1 MTTSLELRPTPP
13 QIIGPAAPA
22 HSFGDLERMAQVIAT
37 GGLFPALKNPAQA
50 LSLMLLCQAKNLH
63 PMEAVERYHIVQG
76 RPVKRAD
83 AMLGDFLMSGG
94 RVEWHERTDKAAVAT
109 FSHPAGGSVR
119 VGWTFEQAKAAG
131 LTGKDVWKQ
140 YPRQMLHARCVSE
153 GCRSVFPG
161 ATDGLYTP
169 EEAQDMGPLKVAPA
183 EVAPPAPAPQVEAQK
198 PKAKPLNIAVRDF
211 WKRADALGFLVRGED
226 GAVSNDLV
234 CALAVRMLGG
244 EVVETAADWDRA
256 LIALDNPPQ
265 EIPADAAG
273 VNTDDIG
280 DPFAE
285 DSEPA
290 LLAVPADPTPEPVAA
305 SPFVDAPIRKGRIL

>member
-13 QIIGPAAPA
+13 QVITPS
-22 HSFGDLERMAQVIAT
+22 HSFADLERMAQVIAT

-76 RPVKRAD
+76 RPIKRAD
-83 AMLGDFLMSGG
+83 AMLSDFIASGG
-94 RVEWHERTDKAAVAT
+94 RVEWHQRDEKAAVAT
-109 FSHPAGGSVR
+109 FTHPAGGSVR
-119 VGWTFEQAKAAG
+119 VAWTFEQAKAAG

-169 EEAQDMGPLKVAPA
+169 EEAEDMGPVKAQA
-183 EVAPPAPAPQVEAQK
+183 EVAPVKPAPQVEA
-198 PKAKPLNIAVRDF
+198 PKGKPLNIAVRDF
-211 WKRADALGFLVRGED
+211 WQRADALGFVVRGENGKVD
-226 GAVSNDLV
+226 GALV
-234 CALAVRMLGG
+234 DALAAKLRGG
-244 EVVETAADWDRA
+244 VVAETAADWDAA
-256 LIALDNPPQ
+256 LIALDNPPADIV
-265 EIPADAAG
+265 EI
-273 VNTDDIG
+273 NTEDIG

-285 DSEPA
+285 DGDPA
-290 LLAVPADPTPEPVAA
+290 LLSVPADVPHDP
-305 SPFVDAPIRKGRIL
+305 KGRI